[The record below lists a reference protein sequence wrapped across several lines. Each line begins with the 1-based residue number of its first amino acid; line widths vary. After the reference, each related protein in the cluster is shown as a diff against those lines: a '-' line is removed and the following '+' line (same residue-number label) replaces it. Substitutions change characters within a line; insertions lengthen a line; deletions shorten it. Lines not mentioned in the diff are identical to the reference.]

1 MASFKPK
8 EVVSI
13 LQKLG
18 FLRKRQ
24 TGSHLIMFHPQ
35 SRVVISVPMHT
46 KDVRKGLM
54 KNIIKQANSTEEEF
68 IRLK

>member
-8 EVVSI
+8 KVVSI

-18 FLRKRQ
+18 FLKKRQ
-24 TGSHLIMFHPQ
+24 AGSHAIMFNSETQ
-35 SRVVISVPMHT
+35 VVISVPIHT
-46 KDVRKGLM
+46 KDIKKGLM

-68 IRLK
+68 IKLK

>member
-18 FLRKRQ
+18 FVKKRQ
-24 TGSHLIMFHPQ
+24 TGSHLIMFHPE
-35 SRVVISVPMHT
+35 SKVIISVPIHT
-46 KDVRKGLM
+46 KDVSSGLIKG
-54 KNIIKQANSTEEEF
+54 IIKNANSTEEEF
-68 IRLK
+68 LKLK